1 MDTGAHAPLH
11 ATLVA
16 RRSTIADRWYRTV
29 ARTGFAPLGGPE
41 VRARLLAL
49 TDRASAALL
58 AEPFE
63 PAEARAIG
71 AALAELHY
79 LHPAALAGTL
89 AVLGE
94 ELVADVPPAAA
105 ATLQPSLA
113 ALLGALAGGY
123 YAAARAAILAEQE
136 AARAPLLAEQRRI
149 EAALR
154 AGEAR
159 YRAVVEQAA
168 EGIFLFEAASK
179 RIVEA
184 NPAFCRLLGYGAEE
198 IAALTLYDLIAHDR
212 ASVEANT
219 RRIVA
224 EGRHAIGERDYR
236 RKDDSTVLVEVSAT
250 ALHDDDDALVCVVV
264 RDSTA
269 RRAAA
274 ESLRASEAKLQ
285 AVVRNAPVLLFTLDA
300 AGVTTFAAG
309 QGLAALGHTLEGV
322 VGRSPSAAAPRDS
335 AIPGYVRRALAG
347 EAVEARVAAGDR
359 IFATHYAPLRAAGG
373 AIVGVTGVATDITA
387 WARAEA
393 ERDEARRQLAARLEE
408 ERLRLAREL
417 HDGPVQDLI
426 AVRYQLLTRPDR
438 PAPPAIRER
447 LLDVIGQLRGII
459 GELRPA
465 GLDDFGLL
473 TALEEYAAQLR
484 RDLEPGGPTI
494 LLNLDPGGQTL
505 PSTVAICLFHV
516 AQEALRNALT
526 HARAGQI
533 RLTLGLDSGT
543 VTVRVADD
551 GTGFVVPPRLAALAR
566 GQHFGLIGLA
576 ERVEW
581 AGGQLTIA
589 SAPGAGTIVTIQLP
603 CWSEGVSDE
612 ATDPGSVGR

>member
-1 MDTGAHAPLH
+1 MDAVAHAPLH
-11 ATLVA
+11 ALLLA
-16 RRSTIADRWYRTV
+16 RRAAIADRWYRAV

-49 TDRASAALL
+49 SDRAIAALL
-58 AEPFE
+58 ADPFT
-63 PAEARAIG
+63 PDEARALG
-71 AALAELHY
+71 AAIAALHY
-79 LHPAALAGTL
+79 LHPAALEGTL
-89 AVLGE
+89 VVLGA
-94 ELVADVPPAAA
+94 ELAADLPPATMAG
-105 ATLQPSLA
+105 LQPRLA

-123 YAAARAAILAEQE
+123 YAAARDAILAEQE
-136 AARAPLLAEQRRI
+136 AVRVPLLAEQRRI
-149 EAALR
+149 EATLR

-212 ASVEANT
+212 ASVAANT
-219 RRIVA
+219 QRIVA

-236 RKDDSTVLVEVSAT
+236 RKDNTTVLVEVSAT
-250 ALHDDDDALVCVVV
+250 ALHDDDALVCVVV

-309 QGLAALGHTLEGV
+309 RGLAALGHTLEGV

-417 HDGPVQDLI
+417 HDGPVQDLL
-426 AVRYQLLTRPDR
+426 AVRYQLLTQPDR

-505 PSTVAICLFHV
+505 PSTVATCLFHV

-603 CWSEGVSDE
+603 CWSEGVGDE

>member
-1 MDTGAHAPLH
+1 MDTDAHAPLH

-16 RRSTIADRWYRTV
+16 RRSTIADHWYRAV
-29 ARTGFAPLGGPE
+29 ARTGFAPLDGPE

-49 TDRASAALL
+49 TDRAIAALL
-58 AEPFE
+58 AEPFA
-63 PAEARAIG
+63 PDEARQIG

-79 LHPAALAGTL
+79 LHPVALAGTL
-89 AVLGE
+89 TVLGA

-149 EAALR
+149 EAILR

-224 EGRHAIGERDYR
+224 EGQHAIGERDYR

-250 ALHDDDDALVCVVV
+250 ALHDDDALVCVVV

-309 QGLAALGHTLEGV
+309 QGLAALEHTLEGV
-322 VGRSPSAAAPRDS
+322 VGRSPSADAPRNS
-335 AIPGYVRRALAG
+335 ALPGYVRRALAG
-347 EAVEARVAAGDR
+347 EAVEARVAAGER
-359 IFATHYAPLRAAGG
+359 IFATHYAPLRAASG

-393 ERDEARRQLAARLEE
+393 ERDEARLQLAARLEE

-417 HDGPVQDLI
+417 HDGPVQDLL

-505 PSTVAICLFHV
+505 PSTVATCLFHV

-526 HARAGQI
+526 HARADQI

-566 GQHFGLIGLA
+566 RQHFGLIGLA

-603 CWSEGVSDE
+603 CWSEGVDDE
-612 ATDPGSVGR
+612 TTDPGSAGR